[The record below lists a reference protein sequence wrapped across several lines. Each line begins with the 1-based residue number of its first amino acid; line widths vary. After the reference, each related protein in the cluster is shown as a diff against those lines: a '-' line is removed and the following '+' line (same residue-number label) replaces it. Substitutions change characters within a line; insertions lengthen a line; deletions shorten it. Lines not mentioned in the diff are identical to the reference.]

1 MNENPQPELTRYG
14 SALLGW
20 VAAIGLCLVGV
31 ASCGGGSGEPV
42 WAAEVPVGISV
53 DAENVLEE
61 PLDVTAP
68 ADDRLISQE
77 ALDLIV
83 YFEVSGEAYYEKYL
97 SRPICPLCPQTAS
110 GVTIGIGYDLGH
122 VSSKQYLAEWNAH
135 PQRDYLLPAIGLTR
149 QQAKDMAQDLQF
161 VYTSYGLA
169 SEVFNETTVVNYYR
183 IAARSFGT
191 AFVDAPDNVRGA
203 LVSLVYNRGGAM
215 GADTPFLLDVPKYK
229 RDSRWEMRVIRDV
242 CLPHEDWACVAR
254 YIREMKRLWPVA
266 TMKGLHLR
274 RDAEADLA
282 EGPQ

>member
-1 MNENPQPELTRYG
+1 MTERIEHRASFGGWQDVYRHRSEV
-14 SALLGW
+14 LG
-20 VAAIGLCLVGV
+20 CDMTVGV
-31 ASCGGGSGEPV
+31 YFPPQAEKGEKLPV
-42 WAAEVPVGISV
+42 LYW
-53 DAENVLEE
+53 
-61 PLDVTAP
+61 
-68 ADDRLISQE
+68 
-77 ALDLIV
+77 
-83 YFEVSGEAYYEKYL
+83 L
-97 SRPICPLCPQTAS
+97 S
-110 GVTIGIGYDLGH
+110 
-122 VSSKQYLAEWNAH
+122 AEWNAH

-215 GADTPFLLDVPKYK
+215 GADTPFLLDVPKNK